1 MYFLYSPS
9 RVPFPRFFTGQ
20 RISVPLSLPPSL
32 CIQIKGF
39 SAAKVEKC
47 MAAADKM
54 EQTTF
59 QTAAIELQRR
69 EKHVFKID
77 TGVQELNKMLGG
89 GFDSQAMTELHGEWR
104 TGKTQICHTLCITAQ
119 IPKEGTTY
127 GGGRIVYI
135 DTEGKSLLF

>member
-1 MYFLYSPS
+1 
-9 RVPFPRFFTGQ
+9 
-20 RISVPLSLPPSL
+20 
-32 CIQIKGF
+32 
-39 SAAKVEKC
+39 

-104 TGKTQICHTLCITAQ
+104 TGKTQICHTLCITTQ

-135 DTEGKSLLF
+135 DTEGKILLF